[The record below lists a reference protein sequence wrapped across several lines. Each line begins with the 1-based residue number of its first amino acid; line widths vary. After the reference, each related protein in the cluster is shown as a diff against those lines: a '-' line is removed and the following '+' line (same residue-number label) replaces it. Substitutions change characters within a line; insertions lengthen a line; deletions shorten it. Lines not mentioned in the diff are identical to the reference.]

1 MKVNTINSIRVIV
14 VLMIGVFLG
23 WLIFGGN
30 SSHESHGENTNTN
43 QAEHTTWTCSMHPHI
58 RQSEAGDCP
67 ICGMELIPIEQEGT
81 AGNSEMVMMSDYA
94 QKLANVQTL
103 VVGDNSE
110 TGQIQLNGKIAVD
123 ERRTYVQSSH
133 IPGRIEQLMVN
144 FTGENVNRGQA
155 LARIYSP
162 ELMTAQKE
170 LLEAYAIRE
179 SNPKLFEAAKE
190 RLKRWKVSERQ
201 INNILETQQA
211 SDQFTIYADVNGIVK
226 DKLVDLG
233 DYIERGEAI
242 YEVAN
247 LEKLWVQFDAYER
260 TMGWIEKGSK
270 VSFFVNSL
278 PGETFEGVVSFI
290 DPLLNNQTRV
300 SAVRVEIDNKEGRL
314 KPGMFVT
321 GTIEAAISS
330 NQKQLSVPKSAVL
343 WTGERSIVYVKDNG
357 GFLLRNVVLGPDLGG
372 SYVIK
377 EGLESGEE
385 IVVNGTFTVDAAAQL
400 AGKTSMMNPKEDVS
414 SGGHVHEQAMLPKI
428 DQAFEISKENQ
439 DELKQVLSAYLL
451 VKDALVEDNF
461 SQAKTYTTNLW
472 AAVGKV
478 DSEQMDS
485 QAQHAWKA
493 IASHLHEIEKMTK
506 ASDIE
511 GLRSHFEKVSE
522 LMIYTFSSYVV
533 PMETLY
539 VQHCPMANSDLGA
552 NWLSRS
558 EQVKNPYFGS
568 QMLFC
573 GEVVKEIN

>member
-1 MKVNTINSIRVIV
+1 
-14 VLMIGVFLG
+14 
-23 WLIFGGN
+23 
-30 SSHESHGENTNTN
+30 
-43 QAEHTTWTCSMHPHI
+43 
-58 RQSEAGDCP
+58 
-67 ICGMELIPIEQEGT
+67 
-81 AGNSEMVMMSDYA
+81 
-94 QKLANVQTL
+94 
-103 VVGDNSE
+103 
-110 TGQIQLNGKIAVD
+110 
-123 ERRTYVQSSH
+123 
-133 IPGRIEQLMVN
+133 
-144 FTGENVNRGQA
+144 
-155 LARIYSP
+155 
-162 ELMTAQKE
+162 
-170 LLEAYAIRE
+170 
-179 SNPKLFEAAKE
+179 
-190 RLKRWKVSERQ
+190 
-201 INNILETQQA
+201 
-211 SDQFTIYADVNGIVK
+211 
-226 DKLVDLG
+226 
-233 DYIERGEAI
+233 
-242 YEVAN
+242 
-247 LEKLWVQFDAYER
+247 LWVQFDAYER

-321 GTIEAAISS
+321 GTIEVPVKN

-343 WTGERSIVYVKDNG
+343 WTGERSIVYVKDHG
-357 GFLLRNVVLGPDLGG
+357 GFLLRSVVLGPDLGY

-400 AGKTSMMNPKEDVS
+400 AGKTSMMSPKEGVS
-414 SGGHVHEQAMLPKI
+414 SGDHVHEQAMLPKI
-428 DQAFEISKENQ
+428 DQAFKISKENQ

-451 VKDALVEDNF
+451 VKDALVGDDF

-472 AAVGKV
+472 EAVEKV

-533 PMETLY
+533 PMEKLY